1 MKYAL
6 LLLTIAMMGW
16 GCAGN
21 DKAGAK
27 DNNEPATLPGTAILH
42 ANQYQL
48 TQVII
53 YDVFAPPVASRIY
66 AYTSLAAYEAIRYS
80 NPGNA
85 SITAQL
91 HGFKPMPQPESGKKY
106 NYLLAATKA
115 YFTVAEKITFSV
127 DTLKQYQDSVYAVF
141 KSALPQDEYERSIA
155 FGDTIGK
162 TVLVRSTIDNYK
174 KTRGMDRFLGSNIPG
189 KWRPTPP
196 DYVDGA
202 EPNWKLIVPLA
213 LDTASQ
219 IPAEAPP
226 AFGTAK
232 TSALYKVADEVYNIS
247 KNLTDEQKLIARYWD
262 DNPAV
267 MEHAGH
273 MMFLNKKITPVGH
286 WIGIAG
292 IAAKKANSNDVETA
306 RAYAITAI
314 AVFDGF
320 ISCWYEKYKSQ
331 LIRPVS
337 YINELIDKNWQPFL
351 QTPPFPEH
359 TSGHSTI
366 SAAAAT
372 VLTHLYGAN
381 FSFHDDSDKEYIGME
396 RDFTSFEQAA
406 QEASI
411 SRVYGGIHFTT
422 GCNAGN
428 KNGTAIGNYI
438 NQKLKLKE

>member
-6 LLLTIAMMGW
+6 LLLTIAIMGW
-16 GCAGN
+16 GCA
-21 DKAGAK
+21 
-27 DNNEPATLPGTAILH
+27 NNNNNSTESKTPASLPGTALLH

-66 AYTSLAAYEAIRYS
+66 AYTSLAAYEALRH
-80 NPGNA
+80 NTPGYA

-91 HGFKPMPQPESGKKY
+91 HGFKPMPLPEKDKKY

-115 YFTVAEKITFSV
+115 YFTVAEKITFSI
-127 DTLKQYQDSVYAVF
+127 DSLKQYQDSVFAIF
-141 KSALPQDEYERSIA
+141 KNALPQDEYERSLT
-155 FGDTIGK
+155 FGDTVGK
-162 TVLVRSTIDNYK
+162 TVLVRSTTDNYK
-174 KTRGMDRFLGSNIPG
+174 KTRGMDRFLGSNAPG
-189 KWRPTPP
+189 KWLPTSP
-196 DYVDGA
+196 DYLDGT
-202 EPNWKLIVPLA
+202 EPNWKLIVPLV

-219 IPAEAPP
+219 IAADPPP
-226 AFGTAK
+226 AFGTEK

-267 MEHAGH
+267 MEHSGH

-306 RAYAITAI
+306 RAYAVTAV
-314 AVFDGF
+314 AVFDAF
-320 ISCWYEKYKSQ
+320 ISCWHEKYKSQ
-331 LIRPVS
+331 LIRPIS
-337 YINELIDKNWQPFL
+337 YINQFIDKNWQPYL

-372 VLTHLYGAN
+372 VLTNLYGAT

-396 RDFTSFEQAA
+396 RDFSSFDQAA

-411 SRVYGGIHFTT
+411 SRVYGGIHYTT

-428 KNGTAIGNYI
+428 KNGTAIGTYI
-438 NQKLKLKE
+438 NQKIKLKE

>member
-6 LLLTIAMMGW
+6 LLVTIAVMGW

-21 DKAGAK
+21 
-27 DNNEPATLPGTAILH
+27 NNANTKENNTAASLPGISLLH

-53 YDVFAPPVASRIY
+53 YDVFSPPVASRIY
-66 AYTSLAAYEAIRYS
+66 AYTSLAAYEVLKNS
-80 NPGNA
+80 QPGYA

-91 HGFKPMPQPESGKKY
+91 HGFKPMPQPEKDKKY

-115 YFTVAEKITFSV
+115 YFTVAEKVTFSV
-127 DTLKQYQDSVYAVF
+127 DTLKQYEDSVFAIF
-141 KSALPQDEYERSIA
+141 KNVLPKDEYERSLA

-162 TVLVRSTIDNYK
+162 TVLVRTTIDNYK
-174 KTRGMDRFLGSNIPG
+174 KTRGMDRFLGNNTPG
-189 KWRPTPP
+189 KWRPTSP
-196 DYVDGA
+196 DYVDGV

-219 IPAEAPP
+219 IAAEAPP

-286 WIGIAG
+286 WVGIAG

-320 ISCWYEKYKSQ
+320 ISCWHEKYKSQ

-337 YINELIDKNWQPFL
+337 YINEFIDKNWQPFL

-372 VLTHLYGAN
+372 VLTNLYGAN

-396 RDFTSFEQAA
+396 RDFTSFNQAA

-411 SRVYGGIHFTT
+411 SRVYGGIHYTT

-428 KNGTAIGNYI
+428 KNGMAIGNYI